1 METLNESIRNSSLL
15 CVEAFHNF
23 HCTYND
29 VSEAER
35 AILIAIIIPAI
46 AITIFGNLLTVV
58 SILYFRQLQTR
69 TNVLTLFLAVA
80 DLLVGLLIM
89 PFSAMRSVY
98 NCWFYGWTFCKIHS
112 WFDYTLCTL
121 SVLLLSCISFDRYVA
136 ISDPLRYHQRITNR
150 TCALML
156 LFCWL
161 CLPFYG
167 LVFMLEWNLVG
178 LEEELAQICPDDCP
192 VLLNLPFAMANT
204 IFGCVVPM
212 ILMTLAYGR
221 IYQLARQ
228 QARKIT
234 STAMGSNVDSARSS
248 LRREHSA
255 TITMGIIVGVFI
267 SLWMPYFVVSTTES
281 IFGYQ
286 ASSLAWEF
294 INWFTYIN
302 STVNP
307 ILFAAFNRPFR
318 NAFYLILSGRI
329 FSSSYRGVDLFNV
342 QHGSKVNQGAKRCV
356 STLIGKESDR

>member
-1 METLNESIRNSSLL
+1 MNESIRNSSLL

-121 SVLLLSCISFDRYVA
+121 SVLLLSCIS
-136 ISDPLRYHQRITNR
+136 ITNR

-342 QHGSKVNQGAKRCV
+342 QH
-356 STLIGKESDR
+356 